1 MQFRRR
7 SLRLSVSLSLA
18 LLPAALGAQQ
28 MVLEAEPGVDVLRA
42 CDSAHAIKTC
52 EVFHIETG
60 LLAPGEPLQ
69 LSGRSYVLDWMGPG
83 YYLES
88 GVILQALGTTRSGLG
103 GQRWLEVY
111 PHEGRVHTSRSWKDT
126 DGNRALSAS
135 DTLELDADRAVMV
148 KDVRLHLRVRP
159 ASGKP

>member
-1 MQFRRR
+1 
-7 SLRLSVSLSLA
+7 
-18 LLPAALGAQQ
+18 
-28 MVLEAEPGVDVLRA
+28 
-42 CDSAHAIKTC
+42 
-52 EVFHIETG
+52 
-60 LLAPGEPLQ
+60 LQ
-69 LSGRSYVLDWMGPG
+69 LSGRSYVLEWMGPG

-88 GVILQALGTTRSGLG
+88 GVILQALGPTRSGLG

-135 DTLELDADRAVMV
+135 DKLELDADRAVTV

-159 ASGKP
+159 AAASERR

>member
-1 MQFRRR
+1 MQSRRA
-7 SLRLSVSLSLA
+7 LRFSVSLSLA

-28 MVLEAEPGVDVLRA
+28 MVLEAEPGVDALGA
-42 CDSAHAIKTC
+42 CDSVHAIRTC
-52 EVFHIETG
+52 EVFHIQS
-60 LLAPGEPLQ
+60 GELNIGAS
-69 LSGRSYVLDWMGPG
+69 LELGGRSYVLDWMGPG

-88 GVILQALGTTRSGLG
+88 GVILQALGATRSGLG

-135 DTLELDADRAVMV
+135 DKLELDADRAVTV

-159 ASGKP
+159 ASGQR

>member
-1 MQFRRR
+1 MQSRRAMR
-7 SLRLSVSLSLA
+7 FSVSLSLA

-28 MVLEAEPGVDVLRA
+28 MVLEAGPGVDALAA

-52 EVFHIETG
+52 EIFHIETSALTIG
-60 LLAPGEPLQ
+60 GPLQ

-88 GVILQALGTTRSGLG
+88 GVILQALGPTRSGLG
-103 GQRWLEVY
+103 GQRWLEVS

-135 DTLELDADRAVMV
+135 DTLELDADRAVTV

-159 ASGKP
+159 ASGQP